1 MINLFQE
8 IDASEDVP
16 DVCDSFPQQPGVDE
30 INKLKD
36 NFLMSAKAV
45 FSSASPT
52 EITIEN
58 ATKFASTVNHGSV
71 NTPAHLNSVKS
82 TPQGINIQ
90 RSDPRVSHELFTLKV
105 NTSKPQQPG
114 AFVVEHTQ
122 KSSLIRKKA
131 VVPFNSILGMVVD
144 ERKITMDISEPPKTF
159 VKRKDESGAMSTS
172 WSEQLGDFSLSGN
185 GPENSNTRV
194 EIQFERSNSF
204 HSLIQSD
211 VYLQNAISGGIL
223 LAYQTTSRAK
233 LLEPE
238 AFLPVANDAKTVRA
252 AQLAVLD
259 LLKQAERTSDVIW
272 LIRMFQGIQLEFKK
286 RLSDRMPGDPLLEKE
301 E

>member
-1 MINLFQE
+1 MIYLFQE

-16 DVCDSFPQQPGVDE
+16 DVCDSFPQLTGVDE
-30 INKLKD
+30 INKRKD

-45 FSSASPT
+45 FPSASPT
-52 EITIEN
+52 EITVEN

-90 RSDPRVSHELFTLKV
+90 RSDPRVSHELSTLKV
-105 NTSKPQQPG
+105 NTSKPQKPG
-114 AFVVEHTQ
+114 AFLVEHKQ
-122 KSSLIRKKA
+122 KSSLIRKK
-131 VVPFNSILGMVVD
+131 MVVD
-144 ERKITMDISEPPKTF
+144 EIKITMDISEPSKTF

-172 WSEQLGDFSLSGN
+172 WSQQLGDFLLSGN
-185 GPENSNTRV
+185 GPENSKTRV
-194 EIQFERSNSF
+194 EIQFERNNSF
-204 HSLIQSD
+204 HLLIQSD

-233 LLEPE
+233 ILEPE

-252 AQLAVLD
+252 APLAV
-259 LLKQAERTSDVIW
+259 
-272 LIRMFQGIQLEFKK
+272 
-286 RLSDRMPGDPLLEKE
+286 
-301 E
+301 